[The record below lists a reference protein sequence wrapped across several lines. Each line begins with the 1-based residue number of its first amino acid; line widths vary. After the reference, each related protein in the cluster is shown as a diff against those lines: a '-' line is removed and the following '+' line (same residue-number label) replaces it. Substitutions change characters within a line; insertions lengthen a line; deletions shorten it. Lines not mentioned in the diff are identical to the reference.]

1 MSYCYS
7 SCLDFTW
14 SGDSED
20 IKRWSGMYSRR
31 FHGCPIED
39 SGPSGFG
46 SSFLVAGLICYHTFF
61 VRLSK
66 LNVAYKFV
74 YHCYYHSPRY
84 VPPCR
89 GELVEPF
96 KHFLH
101 ARAHLWFLVLELQVL
116 VGTHLLIQ
124 PLLASLL

>member
-1 MSYCYS
+1 MATGVK
-7 SCLDFTW
+7 SCLTVNHLAW
-14 SGDSED
+14 TSLGVVQ
-20 IKRWSGMYSRR
+20 K
-31 FHGCPIED
+31 
-39 SGPSGFG
+39 
-46 SSFLVAGLICYHTFF
+46 ICYHTFF

-74 YHCYYHSPRY
+74 YYCYYRSLRY

-89 GELVEPF
+89 GELVEQF